1 MGNRIGETAG
11 KVWHALN
18 EHGQQELPQLAK
30 MINEKGLLV
39 HAAVGWLAREEK
51 VDICMEGKK
60 VTVKLSS

>member
-11 KVWHALN
+11 KVWHILN

-30 MINEKGLLV
+30 LVEERGLLV

-51 VDICMEGKK
+51 VDVSMNGKK
-60 VTVKLSS
+60 VIVRLST